1 MTNDGAR
8 SAGEARTQKEHV
20 MKKTVCSFAVLAVF
34 AMVLTGLSPAQDDT
48 YRVAASIPFDFYAGD
63 IKVPAGNYQ
72 FDVTYGSHS
81 VTLRNHDTGQSY
93 FVLAE
98 PADGDK
104 FVAAVLD
111 FDVVAGTY
119 VLADVK
125 TESTGVAFHESK
137 PAIAST
143 QHHRSLAVVAQLR

>member
-1 MTNDGAR
+1 
-8 SAGEARTQKEHV
+8 

-63 IKVPAGNYQ
+63 IKVPAGNYL
-72 FDVTYGSHS
+72 FNVSYSNHC
-81 VTLRNHDTGQSY
+81 VTLRNHDTGKAY
-93 FVLAE
+93 IFLAE

-143 QHHRSLAVVAQLR
+143 QHHGSLAVVAQLR

>member
-63 IKVPAGNYQ
+63 IKVPAGNYL
-72 FDVTYGSHS
+72 FNVSYSNHC
-81 VTLRNHDTGQSY
+81 VTLRNHDTGKAY
-93 FVLAE
+93 IFLAE
-98 PADGDK
+98 PADGDRR
-104 FVAAVLD
+104 VAAVID
-111 FDVVAGTY
+111 FDVIADHY
-119 VLADVK
+119 LLHDVK
-125 TESTGVAFHESK
+125 TADSGVAFRESK
-137 PAIAST
+137 PAMASAQRRGSIAI
-143 QHHRSLAVVAQLR
+143 VAALR